1 MPGDDPTKASDT
13 TEPTEPTDAAHPT
26 EPSPP
31 QLPEPPAAPPP
42 TRSYVEKHDVLILL
56 GVSVA
61 SLAILAAF
69 FWIVFYNSDL
79 LEFPLRD
86 APGNPA
92 TYFTDALDYR
102 ERRTALALMLR
113 SFITG
118 FSFVVGLA
126 LSTMGGIFI
135 LRQVTALT
143 TLNLT
148 PGAAPAD
155 AKTPE
160 GLRSWLKA
168 TQFSFQSYSPGVV
181 FMLGGLGIIAITQTT
196 ALPVIT
202 PEIGPDGQM
211 QCWNDRFK
219 TFQVCGTETL
229 EARLEQQKK
238 LLTLQKEIDDLAR
251 TAGTASL
258 PGTEAPQGDLC
269 TDPQNAANKEVCP

>member
-1 MPGDDPTKASDT
+1 L
-13 TEPTEPTDAAHPT
+13 
-26 EPSPP
+26 PP
-31 QLPEPPAAPPP
+31 LPEHPAQGIRQDGQPAAPPA
-42 TRSYVEKHDVLILL
+42 TRSFVEKHDVLILL

-69 FWIVFYNSDL
+69 FWIVFYRSGL
-79 LEFPLRD
+79 LAFPLRD

-143 TLNLT
+143 TLNLA

-155 AKTPE
+155 TETPE

-196 ALPVIT
+196 SLPVIT
-202 PEIGPDGQM
+202 PEVGPDAKLH
-211 QCWNDRFK
+211 CWNESLGS
-219 TFQVCGTETL
+219 FQDCGLETL
-229 EARLEQQKK
+229 AERLAQQKE
-238 LLTLQKEIDDLAR
+238 LLTLQDEISRLTRAAA
-251 TAGTASL
+251 TAAL
-258 PGTEAPQGDLC
+258 PGTETPQGDLC
-269 TDPQNAANKEVCP
+269 TDPQNAANKEVCK